1 MSAAAATVAATR
13 RRLRSA
19 LRSDDAVWRQ
29 PVAMIGLV
37 VVVGWIVVAIFAPL
51 VAPYDPDKPVSTSM
65 YVSPNVH
72 HLFGTDDLGRD
83 ILSRVIYGARISIPL
98 ALVIVA
104 LALMLGGTL
113 GALAGYFGG
122 KVDAAVMRVVDLVFA
137 FPTIIL
143 AMAVAAAFGPSLRN
157 AVLALVL
164 VSWPLYARVVRGAV
178 LTVRHE
184 DYVNASRL
192 LGASARGAL
201 VRDVLP
207 NISGP
212 VFVLATLELGN
223 AVLLLSALSF
233 LGLGPRPPT
242 AEWGSMVASG
252 ALNFTRWWIG
262 TFPGLAIM
270 TAVLGF
276 NFLGDSLRDRLDPR
290 LSKQI
295 RE

>member
-1 MSAAAATVAATR
+1 MSVIAYTTVGA
-13 RRLRSA
+13 RLRSA
-19 LRSDDAVWRQ
+19 FDSGIGLWKQ
-29 PVAMIGLV
+29 PVALVGLIV
-37 VVVGWIVVAIFAPL
+37 VIGWIVVAIFAPL
-51 VAPYDPDKPVSTSM
+51 IAPYGPNALNSAQM
-65 YVSPNVH
+65 YVSPNAH

-83 ILSRVIYGARISIPL
+83 ILARVVYGARVSIPL

-104 LALMLGGTL
+104 LALLLGGTL
-113 GALAGYFGG
+113 GAVAGYFGG
-122 KVDAAVMRVVDLVFA
+122 LIDGTIMRIVDLVFA

-157 AVLALVL
+157 AALALVL

-192 LGASARGAL
+192 LGSSARRTL
-201 VRDVLP
+201 VVDVLP
-207 NISGP
+207 NVTGP

-252 ALNFTRWWIG
+252 ALDFTRWWIG

-270 TAVLGF
+270 TVVLGF

-290 LSKQI
+290 LSRQI

>member
-1 MSAAAATVAATR
+1 MSSAAATVSSTR

-19 LRSDDAVWRQ
+19 LGSEDAVWRQ
-29 PVAMIGLV
+29 PVALIGLV

-51 VAPYDPDKPVSTSM
+51 IAPYDPNKPVSAAM
-65 YVSPNVH
+65 YLSPNGE

-83 ILSRVIYGARISIPL
+83 ILSRVLYGARISIPL
-98 ALVIVA
+98 ALVIVT
-104 LALMLGGTL
+104 LALLLGGTL

-122 KVDAAVMRVVDLVFA
+122 KVDAAVMRIVDLVFA

-143 AMAVAAAFGPSLRN
+143 AMAVVAAFGPSLRN

-192 LGASARGAL
+192 LGASARRAL
-201 VRDVLP
+201 VIDVLP

-252 ALNFTRWWIG
+252 ALDFTRWWIG

-270 TAVLGF
+270 TVVLGF
-276 NFLGDSLRDRLDPR
+276 NFLGDSFRDKLDPR

>member
-1 MSAAAATVAATR
+1 M
-13 RRLRSA
+13 
-19 LRSDDAVWRQ
+19 AV
-29 PVAMIGLV
+29 VGIV
-37 VVVGWIVVAIFAPL
+37 VIVGWIVVAIAAPWL
-51 VAPYDPDKPVSTSM
+51 APYGPDVQNDAAMYVAP
-65 YVSPNVH
+65 NAH

-83 ILSRVIYGARISIPL
+83 VLSRVVYGARISIPL
-98 ALVIVA
+98 SLVIVA
-104 LALMLGGTL
+104 LALAIGGTL
-113 GALAGYFGG
+113 GAIAGYFGG
-122 KVDAAVMRVVDLVFA
+122 IIDGAIMRVVDLVFA

-157 AVLALVL
+157 AVLALVA

-184 DYVNASRL
+184 DYVNAARL
-192 LGASARGAL
+192 LGGSSRRTLL
-201 VRDVLP
+201 VDVLP

-242 AEWGSMVASG
+242 AEWGSMVAHG
-252 ALNFTRWWIG
+252 ALDFTRWWVG

-270 TAVLGF
+270 TVVLGF

-290 LSKQI
+290 LARQI